1 MYILIHYLTFINC
14 FIKLYINKI
23 YVNLHMYIYILYS
36 KAVRYLVVWNEMQ
49 TQPSTETTIRWCRLS
64 FISLSRSFS
73 FTHTLFPLLLSLF
86 LFQSDYRPRN
96 LIKLRLPSGALAKN
110 QWAFTRQIKRT
121 TASGYFYTAN
131 SNTQHTLHYILIM
144 FGFDW
149 FAWVYVYIMYI
160 YIILYCIVW
169 IMKRILEQKVVHR
182 VTVHCCMYSSVY

>member
-1 MYILIHYLTFINC
+1 MKCKHNRPRRRQFGG
-14 FIKLYINKI
+14 
-23 YVNLHMYIYILYS
+23 
-36 KAVRYLVVWNEMQ
+36 AVSL
-49 TQPSTETTIRWCRLS
+49 LS
-64 FISLSRSFS
+64 FSLSRSLSLCLSSISFS
-73 FTHTLFPLLLSLF
+73 LILFHTHTHFFPLLLSLF

-149 FAWVYVYIMYI
+149 FAWVYVCIMYI
-160 YIILYCIVW
+160 YI
-169 IMKRILEQKVVHR
+169 
-182 VTVHCCMYSSVY
+182 